1 MKDKRFFDYV
11 SSSVPKEQ
19 ETVYSPEIMLT
30 ENNAFTLGKSPVK
43 TKSSLKSNKEMEPL
57 LTFSNKT
64 KGAEALKQEGDN
76 STVLPPKS
84 TLNFNAQG
92 IENSL
97 RNELD
102 GYSYFGNDNY
112 PEYVRCI

>member
-76 STVLPPKS
+76 STI
-84 TLNFNAQG
+84 LNFAFSNVFHKSSFKG
-92 IENSL
+92 I
-97 RNELD
+97 
-102 GYSYFGNDNY
+102 
-112 PEYVRCI
+112 